1 LLAVP
6 QNFLRLTTAAQQ
18 NFAYLLS
25 ARERALS
32 EGDGTKG

>member
-18 NFAYLLS
+18 SLLLVLS
-25 ARERALS
+25 ARDRALG
-32 EGDGTKG
+32 EDEKK